1 MGVLLEGSA
10 TALTQYALAYRLRW
24 STGMI
29 MEITYGHR
37 IQSMEDQYVKLAHEA
52 TEATVLAGSPGS
64 MLVDFFPVRE
74 YFPPPLPPL
83 SFSRPRRASPLPPP
97 AA

>member
-64 MLVDFFPVRE
+64 MLVDFFPI
-74 YFPPPLPPL
+74 
-83 SFSRPRRASPLPPP
+83 RASPSACPLFQAYGLLTHPGPRQ
-97 AA
+97 